1 LEEGSLKSRIPVGA
15 ALLAIYGGVAD
26 YKGFKESIV
35 AMCDDAR
42 DFAVD
47 VFGPFSD
54 KAGVPTKDIYRFER
68 RLKTPG
74 KLYRITKRLEKT
86 SHNTNINTKS
96 CRCLSTA
103 HV

>member
-1 LEEGSLKSRIPVGA
+1 MGA